1 MGLGGESPGNGADGF
16 GGGGGSGGGKDYFVD
31 TKLLFRLKQ
40 FVTEQRERSK
50 APVTEDS
57 AMNYLLGR
65 FKEYVRK
72 PQVPGMER
80 EMLVWNIIKGIWKS
94 RCVYD
99 WKL

>member
-1 MGLGGESPGNGADGF
+1 MGLGGESPGNGTDGF
-16 GGGGGSGGGKDYFVD
+16 GGGGGGKDYFVD

-40 FVTEQRERSK
+40 FVTEQRERSR

-72 PQVPGMER
+72 PQVCLVSR
-80 EMLVWNIIKGIWKS
+80 EK
-94 RCVYD
+94 
-99 WKL
+99 